1 MKSIKNEKLIK
12 RNGVLGQWISIVAL
26 LVLGLGMYISF
37 ARPELFGYSIGALI
51 LGFVLTQVGMY
62 LGNRWGRSPRPDEK
76 IDAGLKGLPG
86 DFTIYH
92 YVAPTAHFLAGPAG
106 LWVLMHYQ
114 QRGTMSFE
122 KNRWRNRG
130 GGLLQGYMRIFGQ
143 EGIGRPDI
151 EAESEVYSVRKFLA
165 KHMDENEIPEI
176 NPILVFSNDT
186 VEIEANDSPIPALK
200 PKQLK
205 DYLRQKAKDKKI
217 GPMTL
222 QKINSLFE

>member
-76 IDAGLKGLPG
+76 IDASLKGLQN

-92 YVAPTAHFLAGPAG
+92 FTAPASH
-106 LWVLMHYQ
+106 
-114 QRGTMSFE
+114 
-122 KNRWRNRG
+122 
-130 GGLLQGYMRIFGQ
+130 LL
-143 EGIGRPDI
+143 
-151 EAESEVYSVRKFLA
+151 V
-165 KHMDENEIPEI
+165 
-176 NPILVFSNDT
+176 
-186 VEIEANDSPIPALK
+186 
-200 PKQLK
+200 
-205 DYLRQKAKDKKI
+205 
-217 GPMTL
+217 
-222 QKINSLFE
+222 